1 MVNPPRRSHLTS
13 MPPPSSALEGG
24 CNVVSTPPTIS
35 LTDLDG
41 HMLTDKGYDR
51 FDI

>member
-1 MVNPPRRSHLTS
+1 MVNPPQRSHLTS
-13 MPPPSSALEGG
+13 MPPLECSGG
-24 CNVVSTPPTIS
+24 GRNVVSTPPTIS